1 MKLQIT
7 KEAQAVIEKQRQAG
21 DRLLLDFED
30 AIGPFTEDA
39 VSCQLYPNFRLLLV
53 PQEFPENQLAD
64 YNDLLETQMG
74 TVYMKKTSQM
84 LLDKEVEIA
93 IEPSYQRIQLRSN
106 AGILA
111 ANLPLKRI
119 VLKKN

>member
-1 MKLQIT
+1 MKLSIT
-7 KEAQAVIEKQRQAG
+7 QAAQEVIQSKRQVG

-30 AIGPFTEDA
+30 AIGPFTENA
-39 VSCQLYPNFRLLLV
+39 VSCQLYPAFRLLLV
-53 PQEFPENQLAD
+53 PQVFPEEKLVD
-64 YNDLLETQMG
+64 YNTVLETELG
-74 TVYMKKTSQM
+74 PVYMKERSRM
-84 LLDKEVEIA
+84 LLDKEVEIM

-119 VLKKN
+119 VV